1 MRSLAAPCVALASL
15 FLAGLAHAQTPASAA
30 PEPASSGAAPS
41 VGTTL
46 APGEVALPDGPVV
59 SPAEPDQPVLEPIPN
74 ARDLLTG
81 HFELGAALGAKW
93 PFGSFNS
100 VETQRSVLGPALAL
114 NLDLGVGLSRNVVLG
129 VWGELGDYSA
139 PPDCPACASKSF
151 AGGPF
156 LAYHV
161 VQGTRF
167 DPWGSLA
174 IGLRQTNIDNTG
186 SGGHSSEHF
195 LGAEFL
201 RLGLGGNWYASSNV
215 ALGPYFELDM
225 GADSAFSFYRLY
237 TDIGTGL
244 RVTLDFPGK

>member
-1 MRSLAAPCVALASL
+1 MRSLAAPCVALAGF
-15 FLAGLAHAQTPASAA
+15 FLAELAHAEAPASAA
-30 PEPASSGAAPS
+30 PESAPS
-41 VGTTL
+41 ATTPGTATPP
-46 APGEVALPDGPVV
+46 APGTIAMPDGPVL

-74 ARDLLTG
+74 ARDLLAG

-100 VETQRSVLGPALAL
+100 IETQRSVLGPALAL
-114 NLDLGVGLSRNVVLG
+114 NLDLGVGLSRSVVLG
-129 VWGELGDYSA
+129 VWGELGEYSS

-174 IGLRQTNIDNTG
+174 VGVRQTNIDNTG
-186 SGGHSSEHF
+186 SIGHSSQHF

-201 RLGLGGNWYASSNV
+201 RLTLGGNWYASSNV
-215 ALGPYFELDM
+215 AIGPYFELDM
-225 GADSAFSFYRLY
+225 GSDSSFSFYRLY

-244 RVTLDFPGK
+244 RFTLDFPGK